1 MCDVFYCPC
10 LTFTSGRVLSMW
22 LLYLSLNFQRHHR
35 SAKCLEAKFIS
46 LMILNLC
53 LCFLKMLHAPREEI
67 PILDKRRRYIVLT
80 ESSLYWDG
88 LAGVAKLD
96 FSRMP
101 SRAAAQLLEDMRAG
115 ADGRAWLVC
124 SSTGRVGVLKFT
136 LKEVL
141 LSFLHHPYFYTLSR
155 DQVI

>member
-1 MCDVFYCPC
+1 
-10 LTFTSGRVLSMW
+10 
-22 LLYLSLNFQRHHR
+22 
-35 SAKCLEAKFIS
+35 
-46 LMILNLC
+46 
-53 LCFLKMLHAPREEI
+53 MLHAPREEI
-67 PILDKRRRYIVLT
+67 PILDKRQRYIVLT

>member
-1 MCDVFYCPC
+1 MASVPEPKFPKTPQKRKVFG
-10 LTFTSGRVLSMW
+10 SRV
-22 LLYLSLNFQRHHR
+22 Y
-35 SAKCLEAKFIS
+35 KFNDPELVPM
-46 LMILNLC
+46 LMTMV
-53 LCFLKMLHAPREEI
+53 LKMLHAPREEI

-88 LAGVAKLD
+88 LAGVANLD

-101 SRAAAQLLEDMRAG
+101 SRAATQLFLLEDMRAG

-141 LSFLHHPYFYTLSR
+141 LSFLHHHLFTLS
-155 DQVI
+155 Q